1 MVVACICTL
10 AALAGTVQASEPG
23 TLNTLSRMKMNRFG
37 LVHRVVI
44 CGNVSTPRLNTEDPI
59 NILWQGRTTETPY
72 NGRPAPEQYSVCQ
85 ECESDFYECA
95 GIDVEC
101 IGYVWHNSKR
111 LGQWGCRG
119 FVLGARLTALGLYK
133 IVRSLLP
140 ISVWMQIPR

>member
-23 TLNTLSRMKMNRFG
+23 ALNTVFRITKNRFG
-37 LVHRVVI
+37 LVHRVAI
-44 CGNVSTPRLNTEDPI
+44 CGNVSSPPLNTEDPV
-59 NILWQGRTTETPY
+59 NTLWLAQTTGTPY
-72 NGRPAPEQYSVCQ
+72 NGRSAPEQYSVCQ
-85 ECESDFYECA
+85 ESESDFYECA

-119 FVLGARLTALGLYK
+119 FVLGARLTAMGLYE

-140 ISVWMQIPR
+140 VSVWTQIPR